1 MHRSMDR
8 PISHIFDMNMDGK
21 TIRMDSPV
29 REAVTMM
36 EKTGARSLL
45 VQDPK
50 NNGVG
55 IISEHDLVKA
65 FATYGDSV
73 KDERVA
79 NFMTLDLVVT
89 EEHADL
95 DFVIKLMAEHN
106 VRHMPVIS
114 DAGRVISFLSVLQIL
129 MAKIAT
135 P

>member
-1 MHRSMDR
+1 MDK
-8 PISHIFDMNMDGK
+8 PINHIFDMTIAGK
-21 TIRMDSPV
+21 TIPMGSAV
-29 REAVTMM
+29 RDAVSIM

-45 VQDPK
+45 VRDHQDK
-50 NNGVG
+50 GVG

-65 FATYGDSV
+65 FASHGDSA
-73 KDERVA
+73 KDMPVA

-95 DFVIKLMAEHN
+95 DFVIRLMAEHN

-114 DAGRVISFLSVLQIL
+114 DAGRVVSFLSVLQIL